1 MRVAMIGGAALR
13 SAVILI
19 LVALAASPAD
29 VVHAAS
35 TITVTT
41 TADEN
46 GTGAGCS
53 LREAIATANTNTNTG
68 GCTGAAGGPFTINV
82 PAGTYNL
89 SLGELQVGTTSG
101 ASISI
106 VGAGSVSTI
115 IRQSA
120 ATCTSGTARVFN
132 LDPNVVGNVAI
143 GISGVT
149 ISNGAAQAFGG
160 GAILGGGTN
169 DSLTLSNSVL
179 SNNCTV
185 GANSAAGISWS
196 PDGNVTI
203 SNTTFSNNVSGQAG
217 GAILYTTGTVLSSGR
232 TLSITNST
240 FAGNTAGATGGAG
253 GALLLGQS
261 GGFTPTFTI
270 DGSTFTSNQ

>member
-1 MRVAMIGGAALR
+1 AGAA
-13 SAVILI
+13 
-19 LVALAASPAD
+19 
-29 VVHAAS
+29 
-35 TITVTT
+35 
-41 TADEN
+41 
-46 GTGAGCS
+46 
-53 LREAIATANTNTNTG
+53 
-68 GCTGAAGGPFTINV
+68 
-82 PAGTYNL
+82 
-89 SLGELQVGTTSG
+89 
-101 ASISI
+101 
-106 VGAGSVSTI
+106 
-115 IRQSA
+115 
-120 ATCTSGTARVFN
+120 CTSGTARVFN
-132 LDPNVVGNVAI
+132 LDPSVVGNVAI

-185 GANSAAGISWS
+185 SANSAAGISWS

-270 DGSTFTSNQ
+270 DGSTFTSNQATNTGGIGGGIYLGGGTLKLGSTAANRFFGNTAGVSPSGGLGVRGGTANATNNWWGCNAGPGSVTGCDRADNSGGALTFAPWVVLTNTASPNPIS